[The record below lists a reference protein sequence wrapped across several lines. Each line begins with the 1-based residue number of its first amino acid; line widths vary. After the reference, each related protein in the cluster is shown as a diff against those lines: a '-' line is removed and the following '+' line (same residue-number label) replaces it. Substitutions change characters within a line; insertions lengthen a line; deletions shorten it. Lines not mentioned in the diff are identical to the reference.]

1 MSVVEKVKR
10 IATLV
15 KYDKEFR
22 KLLTLAVLSLVMLVA
37 LVYYFLVSVSPQN
50 IANAS
55 TIMCYDEQGNRHIFK
70 QGEFYIQK
78 TKFSIMVVSKKTG
91 QAYVIGYCM
100 PIE

>member
-10 IATLV
+10 IAKLV
-15 KYDKEFR
+15 KYDRELK
-22 KLLTLAVLSLVMLVA
+22 KLLTLAVLSFVILVA
-37 LVYYFLVSVSPQN
+37 LVYYFLVSVNPQT
-50 IANAS
+50 IESAPI
-55 TIMCYDEQGNRHIFK
+55 IMCYDEQGNRHIFK

-78 TKFSIMVVSKKTG
+78 TKFSTMVVSKKTG